1 MEAFAKL
8 VDKLY
13 FTSSNL
19 AKSAILRD
27 YLRTTST
34 PDKGWAI
41 AAIAGTL
48 NFDLFKRKLIKDLVS
63 TRVDPVLF
71 DLSYD
76 YVGEMS
82 ETVAHLWPTPSSKED
97 KKTSKQLPSLDELV
111 NSFKH
116 SNKQQVEDTL
126 VELLDRMTAD
136 QRWALIKLGTRGLR
150 IGLSARFLK
159 KVLAEYANE
168 LPQNSITTEDIERI
182 WHGVEPPYL
191 DLFDW
196 LEGKVDKPDV
206 SKKITFQPVM
216 LAHPIGP
223 DELAQINSQCWQ
235 AEWKYD
241 GIRAQ
246 LVCNENGKA
255 LFSRTGDDI
264 SGSFPDL
271 LESIDEDNI
280 SGVFD
285 GELLAMQAT
294 QINSF
299 NQLQQRLNKNKPS
312 KKLMQEIPVGM
323 MLYDALFIDG
333 IDLRGQ
339 VLRQR
344 VLTLTDWFKKQS
356 IQQPLIKLLRLSEP
370 LLFNNLRELHALR
383 DKANTSNNGFI
394 EGLMLKNSNSLYV
407 AGRPKGQ
414 WYKWK
419 RDAKLVDAVVM
430 YAQRGHGKRS
440 SFYSDYTFGCWQD
453 DKLLPI
459 GKAYSGFTDD
469 ELKQIDKWIRNNTIG
484 RFGPVKE
491 VKKELVFE
499 VAFDSVHHSKRHKS
513 GVALRFP
520 RIHRIRWDK
529 PASEADLLTTLILM
543 IEE

>member
-8 VDKLY
+8 IDKLY
-13 FTSSNL
+13 FTSGNL
-19 AKSAILRD
+19 AKSAILRE
-27 YLRTTST
+27 YLRTTPN
-34 PDKGWAI
+34 PDRGWAI

-48 NFDLFKRKLIKDLVS
+48 KFDLFKRKLIKDLI
-63 TRVDPVLF
+63 TARIDPVLF
-71 DLSYD
+71 NLSYD

-82 ETVAHLWPTPSSKED
+82 ETVAHLWPSTGEATREFSKNVP
-97 KKTSKQLPSLDELV
+97 LPSLHELV
-111 NSFKH
+111 TLFKQ
-116 SNKQQVEDTL
+116 SEKQQVEEIL
-126 VELLDRMTAD
+126 VGLLDRMSAT

-168 LPQNSITTEDIERI
+168 LPQNKISIEDIERV

-191 DLFDW
+191 NLFDW
-196 LEGKVDKPDV
+196 LEDKANKPDV

-216 LAHPIGP
+216 LAHPLS
-223 DELAQINSQCWQ
+223 DNELINISSEHWQ

-241 GIRAQ
+241 GIRVQ
-246 LVCNENGKA
+246 LVCNDNGKA

-271 LESIDEDNI
+271 LESIDEQHV

-285 GELLAMQAT
+285 GELLAMQDN

-299 NQLQQRLNKNKPS
+299 NQLQQRLNKKKPS

-323 MLYDALFIDG
+323 MLYDALVIHG
-333 IDLRGQ
+333 IDLREKA
-339 VLRQR
+339 LRTRSWQ
-344 VLTLTDWFKKQS
+344 LKAWFELQS
-356 IQQPLIKLLRLSEP
+356 NILLKLSVPLR
-370 LLFNNLRELHALR
+370 FNNIEQLQALRE
-383 DKANTSNNGFI
+383 KANTSDNGYI
-394 EGLMLKNSNSLYV
+394 EGLMLKNSDSLYV

-414 WYKWK
+414 WFKWK
-419 RDAKLVDAVVM
+419 RDAKLVDAVIM

-453 DKLLPI
+453 GKLLPI

-469 ELKQIDKWIRNNTIG
+469 ELKQLDKWIRNNTIE

-529 PASEADLLTTLILM
+529 PASEADQLTTLLSLIK
-543 IEE
+543 E